1 MLTQYLRVQA
11 VQWGGWK
18 GNLAGERNEDLWA
31 LGSPYVSLSGLARQ
45 CREDQSRQSVIPL
58 PVSDERETI
67 KLYFARNG
75 TW

>member
-11 VQWGGWK
+11 VQWEGWK

-58 PVSDERETI
+58 CSEWWEREI
-67 KLYFARNG
+67 EKMYYC
-75 TW
+75 